1 MRIVVIGG
9 VAAGMSAA
17 SQAKRRAPS
26 ADVVVFERGGWIS
39 YASCGIPY
47 NLIDPARTL
56 DDLVVLQAEEARKDR
71 GIDVRVRH
79 EVLAIRPDRKV
90 VEVRD
95 LDQCAVREEPYD
107 RLIVA
112 TGAAPVRPPLPG
124 IDLPGVFV
132 LRTLPEGAVL
142 KRHLAESGPREAAIL
157 GGGYIGMEMAEALRR
172 RGLAVTIL
180 ERAEQILAGYHDEIA
195 RTALEELRRNEVRVQ
210 TGVSVAGI
218 AQGTTPRLLVV
229 QTDQGA
235 VAADLVLVA
244 TGIRPDVALA
254 RAAGLKLGPSGAIAV
269 DDRQRTNVP
278 HVFAAGDCAEATHR
292 VSGLPV
298 WVPLGTTANKQGKIA
313 GANAAGA
320 DERFAGIVGSAAFKL
335 FDIEVG
341 RTGLGMRE
349 VRELGL
355 DAVASVS
362 RHRTRGHS
370 YPGSRTIRTVL
381 FVERETGRLL
391 GAQMAGG
398 DAVAKRIDVFAAAL
412 QADMTVSEVEQLDLT
427 YAPPFAPVYDPIL
440 IAAGVAMKD
449 LAARK
454 P

>member
-26 ADVVVFERGGWIS
+26 ADVVVFERGAWIS
-39 YASCGIPY
+39 YGSCGIPY
-47 NLIDPARTL
+47 NIMEPARTL
-56 DDLVVLQAEEARKDR
+56 DDLVVLQPDVARKER

-79 EVLAIRPDRKV
+79 EVLAIRPERKV

-95 LDQCAVREEPYD
+95 LDQCAAREEPYD
-107 RLIVA
+107 RLVVA
-112 TGAAPVRPPLPG
+112 TGAVPVRPPLPG

-132 LRTLPEGAVL
+132 LRTLPDGAVL
-142 KRHLAESGPREAAIL
+142 KRHVGETNPHEAVIL

-172 RGLAVTIL
+172 RGLRVTIL
-180 ERAEQILAGYHDEIA
+180 ERAPQILPGHHDEIA
-195 RTALEELRRNEVRVQ
+195 RTALEELKRNDVLVK
-210 TGVSVAGI
+210 TGVSVASVV
-218 AQGTTPRLLVV
+218 QGATPGLLVV
-229 QTDQGA
+229 HTDQGA
-235 VAADLVLVA
+235 VATDLVLVA
-244 TGIRPDVALA
+244 VGVRPDVTLA
-254 RAAGLKLGPSGAIAV
+254 QAAGLKMGASGAVAV

-298 WVPLGTTANKQGKIA
+298 WVPLGTTANKQGKVA

-335 FDIEVG
+335 FDLEVG

-349 VRELGL
+349 IRELGL

-362 RHRTRGHS
+362 RHRTRGHA
-370 YPGSRTIRTVL
+370 YPGSRMIHTVL
-381 FVERETGRLL
+381 FVQRENRRLL

-412 QADMTVSEVEQLDLT
+412 QAGMTIDEVEQLDLT

-449 LAARK
+449 LAGRR
-454 P
+454 